1 MAKVAEK
8 EIKKITLI
16 ELVFKFPAEN
26 EHVSNN
32 IGKWNKYKLYEILP
46 RNWTS
51 LVLSI
56 KLNKFVCMDKI
67 KKQAQPRIA
76 KSKETLLWVVK
87 M

>member
-46 RNWTS
+46 RN
-51 LVLSI
+51 
-56 KLNKFVCMDKI
+56 
-67 KKQAQPRIA
+67 
-76 KSKETLLWVVK
+76 
-87 M
+87 